1 MKSWKRRLG
10 LSGLILIIAI
20 SFFGIQKNTF
30 AATVGSSQLKKPET
44 GWKRIIDSNPLITY
58 KGTWIQYT
66 NKEYSTGSAHATLI
80 DGSSSSFWFKGNKL
94 RVLGSRNLNKS
105 KTMKIQIDDA
115 TYFYSAY
122 GKAQTDTLLFEKTG
136 LDNTDHQV
144 TITYQKE
151 TSQDFVLSAF
161 DISDSGALIPEPTKA
176 PEPSATPE
184 PTIDPTATPTPEPTV
199 EPTATPEPTSAPT
212 TEPTVEPTATPEPTS
227 APTTEPTVEPTAT
240 PSTTPSPTPE
250 QPTGH
255 RAILVVTMNT
265 GLEKE
270 FDLSME
276 EVSSFIDWYEKKQS
290 GTGTASYAINKHNN
304 NKGPF
309 TSRKEYVIFDK
320 ILTFSV
326 DEYSAE

>member
-1 MKSWKRRLG
+1 MNSWKRRLG
-10 LSGLILIIAI
+10 LCGLILIIAI

-30 AATVGSSQLKKPET
+30 AATVGSSQLKKPEA

-115 TYFYSAY
+115 TYYFSAY
-122 GKAQTDTLLFEKTG
+122 GNAQTDTLLFEKTG
-136 LDNTDHQV
+136 LENTDHQV

-161 DISDSGALIPEPTKA
+161 DISDSGALIPKPTEA

-184 PTIDPTATPTPEPTV
+184 PTIESTATPTLEPTIEPTATPEPSVTPTT
-199 EPTATPEPTSAPT
+199 EPTATPEPT
-212 TEPTVEPTATPEPTS
+212 E
-227 APTTEPTVEPTAT
+227 
-240 PSTTPSPTPE
+240 TPSPTPD
-250 QPTGH
+250 QSTGN

-270 FDLSME
+270 FDLSMN
-276 EVSSFIDWYEKKQS
+276 EVNSFITWYENKQA
-290 GTGTASYAINKHNN
+290 GTGMASYAIDKHDN

-320 ILTFSV
+320 VLTFSV
-326 DEYSAE
+326 DEYSAK